1 MYNNGIEKTTVFGGH
16 RGIELVSKRTER
28 RVGMISKQ
36 MKELIEQYKT
46 VDPNDGESS
55 ENYWAKTIEVMTAN
69 LKWTIDYIDS
79 ASEEDTLY
87 SSEVWDDISEFWR
100 SQELIDAME
109 RAKERFPGIAPE
121 LETSISFARMA
132 IKNDE
137 QSQNIK

>member
-1 MYNNGIEKTTVFGGH
+1 
-16 RGIELVSKRTER
+16 
-28 RVGMISKQ
+28 MISKQ